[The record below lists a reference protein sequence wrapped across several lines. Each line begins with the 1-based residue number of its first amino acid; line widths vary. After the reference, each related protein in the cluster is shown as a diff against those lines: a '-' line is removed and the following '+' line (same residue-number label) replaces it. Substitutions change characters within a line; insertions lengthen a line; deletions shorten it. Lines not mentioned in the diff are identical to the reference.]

1 MFLGTVRRKLTALV
15 GFSALAAIAVLPI
28 LWWLMHHEL
37 IDQARERVPDVV
49 NGLERGARGRHR
61 GSRCHRERDRAVRL
75 QDATDGS
82 LRQECGL
89 DEVVK
94 PFRTAYPDLDML
106 VFGADRK
113 LVAQYGCENPQ
124 KLLPTS
130 SRSAST

>member
-37 IDQARERVPDVV
+37 LDQARERVPDVV
-49 NGLERGARGRHR
+49 NGLNEELA
-61 GSRCHRERDRAVRL
+61 DDIDDLDVTANAIPQYRL

-82 LRQECGL
+82 LDKSRL

-94 PFRTAYPDLDML
+94 PFRTAYPDLD
-106 VFGADRK
+106 
-113 LVAQYGCENPQ
+113 
-124 KLLPTS
+124 LLI
-130 SRSAST
+130 